1 MNMDVEKV
9 KAIQELLNLFID
21 VGTQCARIM
30 AKNNITLEDVESLK
44 TMIKEKPEDYF
55 TDLKK

>member
-1 MNMDVEKV
+1 MNMGVEKV

-30 AKNNITLEDVESLK
+30 AKNNITLEDVEALK

-55 TDLKK
+55 PDLKK

>member
-55 TDLKK
+55 PDLKK

>member
-30 AKNNITLEDVESLK
+30 AKNNITLEDVEALK

-55 TDLKK
+55 PDLKK